1 VSSKGLSRLVAN
13 PGIAILSVIV
23 DVDLNVDRTATS
35 TSTTAV
41 KVKAHVEVN
50 PARAPNV
57 EARLPTLLSV
67 TSADPLNSRR
77 CTSFAVSMRFEE
89 PRVHPLRSSRSGVA
103 PHACSVSASRSLVE
117 DLDQRSSVRSAA
129 KKLLR

>member
-1 VSSKGLSRLVAN
+1 MVYVPLRCRQGQRLGVN
-13 PGIAILSVIV
+13 DQVEV
-23 DVDLNVDRTATS
+23 DDHEQRSLHRRGFVTNHEKPTS
-35 TSTTAV
+35 TST
-41 KVKAHVEVN
+41 
-50 PARAPNV
+50 PARAPHV